1 VDDAPLAR
9 VLGDACAVP
18 HTAGHVKLPAPLR
31 PLASRDFRVYWVGQA
46 VSLVGTWMQQMA
58 MGWVITRLTSR
69 AVVLGALTLAAS
81 VPMATLAFKGGQLAD
96 KRSRRDILIVT
107 QAILG
112 LLALGLSVLAFKNAI
127 GLPHLFAFSFLLGI
141 ATAFDLPAAQ
151 AFAPELVPPEDIPR
165 AIALVQAI
173 FHGSRLVGPALAGI
187 AIERWGEGSAF
198 LVNGLSFLAVIGSLL
213 AIPRVRE
220 GRRGPPRGGG
230 IGEGI
235 AYVKSD
241 ATVKRLL
248 ILVWACALLAF
259 PFLAALM
266 PYYARYVV
274 SADAAEMGRIMS
286 TSGLG
291 AVLGAGLLVV
301 LGARGWRVR
310 IGVGL
315 VLITTGIAGLGFA
328 RSVGVATAFVTAFS
342 LGVALYLGTTT
353 QVMQQRVPNEVR
365 GRVMALFMI
374 GITAIMPIS
383 ALILASLADVVGM
396 PHLMQ
401 GAAVVFFVVTATI
414 ASSLREH
421 PPRGAE
427 SESPRA
433 DAAQGP

>member
-1 VDDAPLAR
+1 M
-9 VLGDACAVP
+9 VLGDAWLVP

-31 PLASRDFRVYWVGQA
+31 PLASRDFRVYWTGQA

-96 KRSRRDILIVT
+96 KRSRRNILVVT

-112 LLALGLSVLAFKNAI
+112 VLALGLSALAFRGAI
-127 GLPHLFAFSFLLGI
+127 GLPHLFVFSFLLGI

-165 AIALVQAI
+165 AIALMQAI
-173 FHGSRLVGPALAGI
+173 FHGSRLVGPAIAGI

-198 LVNGLSFLAVIGSLL
+198 LMNGLSFLAVIGSLL
-213 AIPRVRE
+213 AIPAVRE

-235 AYVKSD
+235 AYVKGD
-241 ATVKRLL
+241 PTVKRLL

-274 SADAAEMGRIMS
+274 SANAAEMGRIMS

-301 LGARGWRVR
+301 LGARAWRVR
-310 IGVGL
+310 IGTGL
-315 VLITTGIAGLGFA
+315 VLITAGVAGLGLA
-328 RSVGVATAFVTAFS
+328 RSVNVAIPCVAAFS
-342 LGVALYLGTTT
+342 LGVSLYLGTTT

-374 GITAIMPIS
+374 GITAIMPVS
-383 ALILASLADVVGM
+383 ALILSTLADVVGM

-401 GAAVVFFVVTATI
+401 GAAAVFFVVTATI
-414 ASSLREH
+414 ASSLRERSGSET
-421 PPRGAE
+421 PPAGAAR
-427 SESPRA
+427 SP
-433 DAAQGP
+433 